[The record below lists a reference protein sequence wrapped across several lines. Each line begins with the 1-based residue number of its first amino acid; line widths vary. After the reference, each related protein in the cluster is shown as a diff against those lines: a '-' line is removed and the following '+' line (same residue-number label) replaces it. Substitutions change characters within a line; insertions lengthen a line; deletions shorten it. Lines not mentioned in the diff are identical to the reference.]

1 VDSVEAR
8 IDDQLDKS
16 ALGRKSDMFE
26 DGEEEIVFNPNQG
39 SNNCNL

>member
-1 VDSVEAR
+1 MDPVEAR

-26 DGEEEIVFNPNQG
+26 DGEEEIVFNPKQG